1 MRLARINCGARK
13 QAGAE
18 SDAESRQNKNPENKN
33 RFRGMNPHRDHTV
46 LLFTFFYPDYTVGPG
61 ISPGHACL
69 LRRLFLNGE
78 TVTAQRG
85 SWALPPIGNSPAK
98 CLAQVSPCPEGY

>member
-18 SDAESRQNKNPENKN
+18 SDAESRQNKKPENKN

-61 ISPGHACL
+61 ITPSHACFM
-69 LRRLFLNGE
+69 RYPFPKEE
-78 TVTAQRG
+78 TVTA
-85 SWALPPIGNSPAK
+85 
-98 CLAQVSPCPEGY
+98 